1 MQCKINKGCGEQDG
15 IRVADFQGLVQEE
28 GRTKGRKEGV
38 NRRQKEQDCVHF
50 CMSEKERERERKEED
65 RGHVC
70 LCVSACVRY
79 GTEMDHQR
87 LYLLRGHA

>member
-15 IRVADFQGLVQEE
+15 IRVADFQGSVQEE
-28 GRTKGRKEGV
+28 GRTKGRRVLIEDRK
-38 NRRQKEQDCVHF
+38 NRIVYISACQK
-50 CMSEKERERERKEED
+50 KRERERKEED